1 MALLQ
6 MESVDEAIRALVV
19 ILKRD
24 LFRISISSNFYLKT
38 LLRVLLILFFKFANL
53 PACFKELHNFKLSD
67 TNHLR
72 VSFSRTQISASQT
85 R

>member
-24 LFRISISSNFYLKT
+24 LIRISISSNF
-38 LLRVLLILFFKFANL
+38 
-53 PACFKELHNFKLSD
+53 
-67 TNHLR
+67 
-72 VSFSRTQISASQT
+72 
-85 R
+85 